1 MIRKEQI
8 FEATEGGK
16 AVIAYYYPQS
26 SSCFGGRGRN
36 FRIRDDDKSPSC
48 TVFRKEGVWFIQ
60 DKGGNDT
67 KARTAIQLV
76 MDKEGL
82 EYPAA
87 IVWIAKKFAPHLLEG
102 NEAADAK
109 PMPKIER
116 VKGQEKMSVAV
127 RKGGKFTDRELYFL
141 GYKITPEVCADLNLK
156 PVDSYIT
163 ARNAKGDSYRIT
175 ATENYPIYYYDYG
188 TWGKLYQPLGDVRF
202 MYIGEKPEDFFFGEK
217 DFISAY
223 ANAKKG
229 VYPGMVAAESVDGE
243 EVAEEVDLTWKELI
257 ICSGPSDALNVHSAG
272 YHVCWLNSETADLT
286 EYEFSLLQKLAKKI
300 YILYDID
307 DTGIANMYRIA
318 LRYLD
323 INIIRL
329 PEELKRFKDRKGK
342 PCKDAKDFF
351 VHFRRP
357 ENQNPVSLFKELVKL
372 SGGLKFWQE
381 KWSQSRKF
389 TGYDINNEQLYAFLQ
404 ASGYYRIATNPDCTD
419 FAFCQV
425 KDNVVTIIGDD
436 SISAHCSAYLLEY
449 LRTHANYYNQA
460 LANAVHRSPQLSRT
474 SLEKLPVIV
483 PNFNAFDEHSD
494 TFFFSNGPVR
504 VTATGA
510 KPIKPTE
517 CPYNVYKSKI
527 IEHDFKPEAPFF
539 DIEYTQEYAT
549 LLNRLSVLAPD
560 TPEYIQTR
568 KSIDALEDTKR
579 YRLKIYRND
588 CTFMQFVY
596 NTGRNY
602 WRRDELGDPL
612 SPEQQA
618 ETDLHFI
625 SKVMALGYIMSK
637 HKVAGQ
643 PYAIYAMETEQSEEG
658 THLGGTGKSLFMTST
673 EKLRKQLFING
684 QELNPSKADFMLAG
698 VKAGITDTVYFDDL
712 NDGIDLHRFMPMIT
726 GKMVVN
732 PKNKDAFILEFKDS
746 PKVAFT
752 SNHAIKKFDAS
763 LRRRTW
769 FTAFTDYYHSDDPM
783 RGLKERSPYTEF
795 KKNLIQDYTPEEMN
809 GFYNFMFNCIAVWHK
824 LRVRIQPPMKQ
835 IEQRNL
841 QRAITD
847 EFIWWA
853 EDWLTESR
861 LDTIVN
867 KQEAFEAYKST
878 LNRRIQESIKMR
890 TFKTKLIMY
899 CAYKGWVFNP
909 PELLLTE
916 SEKQRNDI
924 RRKVNYED
932 AYFFYIDTRKDP
944 EDELDAASIL
954 GTPPEPE
961 DGGAGVTGTDA
972 AAFLGA
978 PDAVLEKPPF

>member
-16 AVIAYYYPQS
+16 AVIAGYYPQS
-26 SSCFGGRGRN
+26 ASCFSGRGRN
-36 FRIRDDDKSPSC
+36 FRIREDDKSPSC

-60 DKGGNDT
+60 DKGGSDT
-67 KARTAIQLV
+67 KAYTAIQLV
-76 MDKEGL
+76 MREEGL
-82 EYPAA
+82 DYPAA
-87 IVWIAKKFAPHLLEG
+87 INWIARKYAPHLIEG
-102 NEAADAK
+102 DAAASEVK
-109 PMPKIER
+109 PMPEMKK
-116 VKGQEKMSVAV
+116 VKGQEKMSVNL
-127 RKGGKFTDRELYFL
+127 RKGGKFTDRELYLL
-141 GYKITPEVCADLNLK
+141 GYKITPEICADLCLK

-163 ARNAKGDSYRIT
+163 AKNAKGESWQISSTD
-175 ATENYPIYYYDYG
+175 NYPIYYYDYG
-188 TWGKLYQPLGDVRF
+188 KWGKLYQPLGDIRF
-202 MYIGEKPEDFFFGEK
+202 MYVGDKPEDFFFGEK
-217 DFISAY
+217 DFIKAY
-223 ANAKKG
+223 ADAKNG
-229 VYPGMVAAESVDGE
+229 VYHGIVEAEPVDGE
-243 EVAEEVDLTWKELI
+243 ELGPAVDMTWKELI

-272 YHVCWLNSETADLT
+272 YHVCWLNSETAELT
-286 EYEFSLLQKLAKKI
+286 EYEFSLLQKIAKKI

-381 KWSQSRKF
+381 KKTKTGGF
-389 TGYDINNEQLYAFLQ
+389 GGYDINNEQLYSFLE
-404 ASGYYRIATNPDCTD
+404 ASGYFRIATNPDCTD

-449 LRTHANYYNQA
+449 LRTHANYYNQT
-460 LANAVHRSPQLSRT
+460 LANTIHRSPQISRS
-474 SLEKLPVIV
+474 SLEKLSVIV
-483 PNFNAFDEHSD
+483 PDFNAFDEHSD
-494 TFFFSNGPVR
+494 TFFFNNGPVK

-510 KPIKPTE
+510 KLMKPSD
-517 CPYNVYKSKI
+517 CPYNVYRSKI
-527 IEHDFKPEAPFF
+527 IERDFRAEQPFF
-539 DIEYTQEYAT
+539 DIEYSEEYAT
-549 LLNRLSVLAPD
+549 LLNRLSILSPD
-560 TPEYIQTR
+560 TPDYVQT
-568 KSIDALEDTKR
+568 KKQVDALDELKK
-579 YRLKIYRND
+579 YRLKIFRND
-588 CTFMQFVY
+588 NTFMRFVY

-602 WRRDELGDPL
+602 WRKEELGISLTPD
-612 SPEQQA
+612 EQA

-673 EKLRKQLFING
+673 EQLRKQLFING
-684 QELNPSKADFMLAG
+684 QEINPSKTDFMLAG
-698 VKAGITDTVYFDDL
+698 VRSGITDTVYFDDL
-712 NDGIDLHRFMPMIT
+712 NDSIDLHRFMPMIT

-795 KKNLIQDYTPEEMN
+795 HKNLIQDYSPDEMN
-809 GFYNFMFNCIAVWHK
+809 GFYNFMFNCISVWHK

-853 EDWLTESR
+853 EDWFTEER
-861 LDTIVN
+861 LDVIVN
-867 KQEAFEAYKST
+867 KDEAFDAYKST
-878 LNRRIQESIKMR
+878 LNRKIQDSIKMQ
-890 TFKTKLIMY
+890 TFKKKLIMY

-909 PELLLTE
+909 PELLLSETE
-916 SEKQRNDI
+916 RQRNDI
-924 RRKVNYED
+924 RRKAD
-932 AYFFYIDTRKDP
+932 GKDLYFFYIDTRKDN
-944 EDELDAASIL
+944 EEKLDAASIIDA
-954 GTPPEPE
+954 PPECETLGP
-961 DGGAGVTGTDA
+961 GVIGTSA
-972 AAFLGA
+972 EVGQ
-978 PDAVLEKPPF
+978 PDREQPPFI

>member
-16 AVIAYYYPQS
+16 AVIAGYYPQS
-26 SSCFGGRGRN
+26 ASCFSGRGRN
-36 FRIRDDDKSPSC
+36 FRIREDDKSPSC

-67 KARTAIQLV
+67 KAYTAIQLV
-76 MDKEGL
+76 MREEGL
-82 EYPAA
+82 DYPAA
-87 IVWIAKKFAPHLLEG
+87 INWIARKYAPHLIEG
-102 NEAADAK
+102 DAAASEAK
-109 PMPKIER
+109 PMPDMKKVR
-116 VKGQEKMSVAV
+116 GQEKMSVNL
-127 RKGGKFTDRELYFL
+127 RKSGKFTDRELYLL
-141 GYKITPEVCADLNLK
+141 GYKITPEICADLCLK

-163 ARNAKGDSYRIT
+163 AKNAKGESWQISSTD
-175 ATENYPIYYYDYG
+175 NYPIYYYDYG
-188 TWGKLYQPLGDVRF
+188 KWGKLYQPLGDIRF
-202 MYIGEKPEDFFFGEK
+202 MYVGEKPEDYFFGEK
-217 DFISAY
+217 DFIKAY
-223 ANAKKG
+223 ADAKNG
-229 VYPGMVAAESVDGE
+229 VYHGIVEAEPIDGE
-243 EVAEEVDLTWKELI
+243 ELGPAVDMTWKELI

-272 YHVCWLNSETADLT
+272 YHVCWLNSETAELT
-286 EYEFSLLQKLAKKI
+286 EYEFSLLQKIAKKI

-381 KWSQSRKF
+381 KKTKTGGF
-389 TGYDINNEQLYAFLQ
+389 GGYDINNEQLYSFLE
-404 ASGYYRIATNPDCTD
+404 ASGYFRIATNPDCTD

-449 LRTHANYYNQA
+449 LRTHANYYNQT
-460 LANAVHRSPQLSRT
+460 LANTIHRSPQISRS
-474 SLEKLPVIV
+474 SLEKLSVIV
-483 PNFNAFDEHSD
+483 PDFNAFDEHSD
-494 TFFFSNGPVR
+494 TFFFNNGPVK

-510 KPIKPTE
+510 KLLKPSD
-517 CPYNVYKSKI
+517 CPYNVYRSKI
-527 IEHDFKPEAPFF
+527 IERDFRAEQPFF
-539 DIEYTQEYAT
+539 DIEYSEEYAT
-549 LLNRLSVLAPD
+549 LLNRLSILSPD
-560 TPEYIQTR
+560 TPDYVQT
-568 KSIDALEDTKR
+568 KKQVDALDELKK
-579 YRLKIYRND
+579 YRLKIFRND
-588 CTFMQFVY
+588 NTFMRFVY

-602 WRRDELGDPL
+602 WRKEELGISL
-612 SPEQQA
+612 TPEEQA

-673 EKLRKQLFING
+673 EQLRKQLFING
-684 QELNPSKADFMLAG
+684 QEINPSKTDFMLAG
-698 VKAGITDTVYFDDL
+698 VRSGITDTVYFDDL
-712 NDGIDLHRFMPMIT
+712 NDSIDLHRFMPMIT

-795 KKNLIQDYTPEEMN
+795 HKNLIQDYSPDEMN
-809 GFYNFMFNCIAVWHK
+809 GFYNFMFNCISVWHK

-853 EDWLTESR
+853 EDWFTAER
-861 LDTIVN
+861 LDVIVN
-867 KQEAFEAYKST
+867 KDEAFDAYKST
-878 LNRRIQESIKMR
+878 LNRKIQDSIKMQ
-890 TFKTKLIMY
+890 TFKKKLIMY

-909 PELLLTE
+909 PELLLSETE
-916 SEKQRNDI
+916 RQRNDI
-924 RRKVNYED
+924 RRKAD
-932 AYFFYIDTRKDP
+932 GKDLYFFYIDTRKDN
-944 EDELDAASIL
+944 EEKLDAASIIDA
-954 GTPPEPE
+954 PPECETLGP
-961 DGGAGVTGTDA
+961 GVIGTSAEVGQTDVA
-972 AAFLGA
+972 Q
-978 PDAVLEKPPF
+978 PPFI